1 MKKIAITGTMGS
13 GKSTCSEIL
22 RELGWYVFD
31 CDACSRA
38 ISQGDYPAKKAILKL
53 FPSVRDHQGEIDRS
67 LLAALVFEDAKSRHA
82 LEAILHPAILAQM
95 EEAMQEHKARLFF
108 AEVPTLFESGWDQ
121 HFDAV
126 LVISI
131 ENKLREERL
140 LQSRALSITEI
151 QSRIQSQYSDAQKI
165 EKATWVIE
173 NNGTRNELKK
183 KLVAWLNEIDQC

>member
-38 ISQGDYPAKKAILKL
+38 ISQGDHPVKKAILKR
-53 FPSVRDHQGEIDRS
+53 FPKVMDSQGEINRS
-67 LLAALVFEDAKSRHA
+67 CLAALIFEDAQSRHD
-82 LEAILHPAILAQM
+82 LEAILHPAIFKEM
-95 EEAMQEHKARLFF
+95 EEAMQKHTARLFF

-121 HFDAV
+121 FFDAV

-131 ENKLREERL
+131 ENKQREERL
-140 LQSRALSITEI
+140 MQSRALSLKEI

-173 NNGTRNELKK
+173 NNGTLNELKE
-183 KLVAWLNEIDQC
+183 KLILWLKEIDQ